1 MDFELKIAREARLA
15 NFSKLQSAFFL
26 RIENP
31 NLTGLNRHSIDWLNS
46 SNSLTAEGI
55 KEWPCDDSYKVPWPW
70 WYAAYEQGILLQ
82 I

>member
-31 NLTGLNRHSIDWLNS
+31 NLTGLNRHSID
-46 SNSLTAEGI
+46 
-55 KEWPCDDSYKVPWPW
+55 
-70 WYAAYEQGILLQ
+70 
-82 I
+82 